1 MIAIGCDHAGYEL
14 KCEVEKYLTEK
25 GIEFA
30 DVGTDSSESVHYP
43 LYAEKVCELV
53 KNGEAEYGILICGT
67 GIGMSMAAN
76 KVKGIRAA
84 VCSDEFSTEFTR
96 RHNNANV
103 MCIGARVLETEKAI
117 ALVDIFLNSPFEG
130 GKHKTRIDMI
140 ADIENGIC
148 KNTEEIK

>member
-14 KCEVEKYLTEK
+14 KCEVMKHLDEK
-25 GIEFA
+25 GVDYI
-30 DVGTDSSESVHYP
+30 DVGCHSTQSVHYP
-43 LYAEKVCELV
+43 VYAYDLCQKVV
-53 KNGEAEYGILICGT
+53 SGETERGILICGT

-96 RHNNANV
+96 RHNDANV
-103 MCIGARVLETEKAI
+103 MCMGARVLETEKAI
-117 ALVDIFLNSPFEG
+117 KLVDIFLNTPFEG

-140 ADIENGIC
+140 ANIENGVC
-148 KNTEEIK
+148 LDMEEE

>member
-14 KCEVEKYLTEK
+14 KLEVIKHLNEK
-25 GIEFA
+25 GVEFV
-30 DVGTDSSESVHYP
+30 DVGTNSNESVHYP
-43 LYAEKVCELV
+43 VYAHELCKMV
-53 KNGEAEYGILICGT
+53 VRGDVECGILICGT

-96 RHNNANV
+96 RHNDANV
-103 MCIGARVLETEKAI
+103 MCIGARVLETEKALK
-117 ALVDIFLNSPFEG
+117 LVDIFLDSPFEG

-148 KNTEEIK
+148 

>member
-14 KCEVEKYLTEK
+14 KCKVMKHLNEK
-25 GIEFA
+25 GIKYI
-30 DVGTDSSESVHYP
+30 DVGTHSEESVHYP
-43 LYAEKVCELV
+43 VYAKNVCDMVV
-53 KNGEAEYGILICGT
+53 KGDVEFGILICGT

-84 VCSDEFSTEFTR
+84 VCGDEFSTEFTR
-96 RHNNANV
+96 RHNDANV
-103 MCIGARVLETEKAI
+103 MCIGARVLDAEKAI
-117 ALVDIFLNSPFEG
+117 ALVDIFLESPFEG

-148 KNTEEIK
+148 

>member
-1 MIAIGCDHAGYEL
+1 MIAIGCDHAGFEL
-14 KCEVEKYLTEK
+14 KCEVIKHLTEK
-25 GIEFA
+25 GIKFI
-30 DVGTDSSESVHYP
+30 DVGTHSTESVHYP
-43 LYAEKVCELV
+43 IYAQNLCKMIV
-53 KNGEAEYGILICGT
+53 NGDVECGILICGT

-96 RHNNANV
+96 RHNDANV
-103 MCIGARVLETEKAI
+103 MCIGARVLETEKALK
-117 ALVDIFLNSPFEG
+117 LVDIFLDSPFEG

-148 KNTEEIK
+148 

>member
-14 KCEVEKYLTEK
+14 KCEVMKHLDEK
-25 GIEFA
+25 GIDYI
-30 DVGTDSSESVHYP
+30 DVGCHSSQSVHYP
-43 LYAEKVCELV
+43 IYAYSLCKKVV
-53 KNGEAEYGILICGT
+53 GGEVECGILICGT

-96 RHNNANV
+96 RHNDANV
-103 MCIGARVLETEKAI
+103 MCMGARVLETKKAI
-117 ALVDIFLNSPFEG
+117 KLVDIFLGTPFEG

-140 ADIENGIC
+140 ANIENGIC
-148 KNTEEIK
+148 SDMEEE

>member
-14 KCEVEKYLTEK
+14 KCEVIKHLEEK
-25 GIEFA
+25 GIKYIDA
-30 DVGTDSSESVHYP
+30 GTHSSESVHYP
-43 LYAEKVCELV
+43 LYAHNVCKMV
-53 KNGEAEYGILICGT
+53 TNGDAKFGILICGT

-96 RHNNANV
+96 RHNDANV
-103 MCIGARVLETEKAI
+103 MCLGARVIETEKAI
-117 ALVDIFLNSPFEG
+117 ALVDIFLDSPFEG

-148 KNTEEIK
+148 